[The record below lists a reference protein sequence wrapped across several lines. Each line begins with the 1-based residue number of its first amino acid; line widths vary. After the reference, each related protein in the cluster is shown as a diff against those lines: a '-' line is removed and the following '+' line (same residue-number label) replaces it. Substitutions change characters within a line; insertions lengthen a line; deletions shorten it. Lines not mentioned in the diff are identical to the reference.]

1 MAAAPARPLVV
12 TLIGSESTGKTT
24 LAALL
29 GRHFACPWVREA
41 ARGYLESRKG
51 PLTAQ
56 DVEPIARAQ
65 MAAEDAGRAAA
76 GRLLILD
83 TDLVST
89 LVYARHYYG
98 SCPAWIEKAA
108 RERRADLYL
117 LHHPDVPWV
126 ADGPFRD
133 RPESRAEVHGLFE
146 KALQALHARV
156 VDLTGPYPER
166 TARAIAAVERALES
180 DLA

>member
-1 MAAAPARPLVV
+1 MAAEATRPLVV

-29 GRHFACPWVREA
+29 GRHFACPWVAEA
-41 ARGYLESRKG
+41 ARAYVEGRKA
-51 PLTAQ
+51 PLTAA

-76 GRLLILD
+76 ERLLVLD

-89 LVYARHYYG
+89 AVYARHYYG
-98 SCPAWIEKAA
+98 SCPAWIEREA
-108 RERRADLYL
+108 RARLADLYL

-126 ADGPFRD
+126 ADGPYRD
-133 RPESRAEVHGLFE
+133 RP
-146 KALQALHARV
+146 K
-156 VDLTGPYPER
+156 
-166 TARAIAAVERALES
+166 
-180 DLA
+180 

>member
-1 MAAAPARPLVV
+1 MAAAPDRLLVV

-29 GRHFACPWVREA
+29 ARHFGCPWVPEA
-41 ARGYLESRKG
+41 ARAYLEAHAG
-51 PLTAQ
+51 PLTAD

-76 GRLLILD
+76 ERLLVLD

-89 LVYARHYYG
+89 TVYARHYYG
-98 SCPAWIEKAA
+98 AGPAWIEREA
-108 RERRADLYL
+108 RRRLAYLYL

-126 ADGPFRD
+126 DDGPFRD
-133 RPESRAEVHGLFE
+133 RPQDREEVHALFQE
-146 KALQALHARV
+146 TLRAFDARV
-156 VDLTGPYPER
+156 VDLAGPYPER
-166 TARAIAAVERALES
+166 QARALAAVDEALAR
-180 DLA
+180 D